1 MKHLI
6 AITMRLSQEDAV
18 AGGMLTASVH
28 HEYGEAVR
36 AAGGQPI
43 FIDSSC
49 DVDVIAALVDGVIIS
64 GGNDIDPAFY
74 GQENRHCQVL
84 EPRLRTEWENHLIDA
99 CDAYGVPILGICY
112 GSQLL
117 NVHYGGTLYQDI
129 AAEKGS
135 ELNHG
140 ADHAT
145 ALHDVLFDDD
155 ILGYKGGET
164 MPSTAR
170 HHQAIRDLAPGFS
183 AAGHTSDGVIEAIQ
197 GHGHFGIQ
205 WHPESGATA
214 ATIYTNFIEHCQT
227 KAQPQGLSDHIP
239 AIEGML
245 A

>member
-1 MKHLI
+1 MKHII

-18 AGGMLTASVH
+18 AGGMLTDSVH
-28 HEYGEAVR
+28 HEYGAAVR

-43 FIDSSC
+43 FIDSSS
-49 DVDVIAALVDGVIIS
+49 DPALIAELADGVIIS
-64 GGNDIDPAFY
+64 GGNDIAPSFY
-74 GQENRHCQVL
+74 GQENRHCQEL
-84 EPRLRTEWENHLIDA
+84 EPRIRTEWENRLIDA
-99 CDAYGVPILGICY
+99 CDAHEVPILGICY

-129 AAEKGS
+129 ASEKGS

-140 ADHAT
+140 SDHTT

-155 ILGYKGGET
+155 ILGYKSGEA

-170 HHQAIRDLAPGFS
+170 HHQAIRELAPGFS

-214 ATIYTNFIEHCQT
+214 ATIYTNFVEHCQA
-227 KAQPQGLSDHIP
+227 KAQPRTLSSHIP
-239 AIEGML
+239 ATEGVP